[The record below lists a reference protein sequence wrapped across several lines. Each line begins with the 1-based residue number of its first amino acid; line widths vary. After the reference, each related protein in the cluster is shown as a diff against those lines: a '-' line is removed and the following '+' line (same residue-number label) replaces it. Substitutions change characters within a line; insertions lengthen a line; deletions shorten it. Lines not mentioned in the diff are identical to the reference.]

1 MPLFS
6 VLTLCIIESSV
17 LICNSLTLFQAS
29 AGGYMVAFA
38 GRKYAARSLPVFVS
52 NSSYSV
58 TAFTLVSP
66 ETVVSWILNHILKT
80 LTTDDHLLN

>member
-1 MPLFS
+1 
-6 VLTLCIIESSV
+6 
-17 LICNSLTLFQAS
+17 
-29 AGGYMVAFA
+29 MVAFA

-80 LTTDDHLLN
+80 LTTDDPLLN